1 MSNTLA
7 YLASTGTALPG
18 DAVDNATLG
27 KVLGVSEEWIDIFVG
42 TRTRHFAWDLATGE
56 VRQTLTDLCA
66 EAGGRAVAAAGL
78 DPGDIEFVVLATATP
93 DRLLPTTASEV
104 ADRLGL
110 NYLPAYQLQSG
121 CSGAVQAIDLGR
133 TLVAAG
139 HGAGLVIGGDVTN
152 RHLDLSRE
160 PGRMPT
166 EELVN
171 YVLFGDGAGAAVL
184 TAEPLGERVAVR
196 GVLNRFTGLGRTPGQ
211 VVDWAGV
218 TDRATE
224 RQMVS
229 EDYKAI
235 EESVPIMAMEILWE
249 LLDLLDWQES
259 DLDYLL
265 PPQLSGRMTQRITEH
280 LAVAG
285 AREIS
290 CVADTGNTGNA
301 LPFQQI
307 EYLLPE
313 LEEGQRALAIAVESS
328 KWIKVGLGLERL
340 GPQGAGDDGG
350 GGR

>member
-1 MSNTLA
+1 MSGTLA

-27 KVLGVSEEWIDIFVG
+27 KLLGVSEEWIDIFVG

-66 EAGGRAVAAAGL
+66 EAGGRAIAAAGL
-78 DPGDIEFVVLATATP
+78 VPSDIEFVVLATATP

-110 NYLPAYQLQSG
+110 TCLPAYQLQSG
-121 CSGAVQAIDLGR
+121 CSGAMQAVDLGR

-139 HGAGLVIGGDVTN
+139 HGAGLVIGGDTTH

-184 TAEPLGERVAVR
+184 TAEPLGESVAVR
-196 GVLNRFTGLGRTPGQ
+196 GVLNRFTGLGRAPGQ
-211 VVDWAGV
+211 VVDWSGI
-218 TDRATE
+218 TDRTTE
-224 RQMVS
+224 RQMMS

-235 EESVPIMAMEILWE
+235 EESVPGMAVEILWE
-249 LLDLLDWQES
+249 LLDMLGWQEP

-265 PPQLSGRMTQRITEH
+265 PPQLSGRMTDRITEH
-280 LAVAG
+280 LGVAG
-285 AREIS
+285 ARTVS
-290 CVADTGNTGNA
+290 CVAETGNTGNA

-328 KWIKVGLGLERL
+328 KWIKAGLGLEKV
-340 GPQGAGDDGG
+340 GPGSRETGGD
-350 GGR
+350 GR